1 MVTDTSFYRNPHY
14 HAPTDTIET
23 LNIEFMA
30 KVCEGVDRGLMALHA
45 RHGIETK

>member
-14 HAPTDTIET
+14 HNATDSFGT

-30 KVCEGVDRGLMALHA
+30 KVCESVARGLMALQA
-45 RHGIETK
+45 LQGIETT

>member
-30 KVCEGVDRGLMALHA
+30 KVCEGVDRGLMALQA